1 MYRPRLVD
9 FIFTLLWREDEG
21 SYYRL
26 GIFLLSKTAPII
38 YARYLLFT
46 ISYPYTAQ
54 RNNRKL
60 SLPPLCIVL
69 CLNVTMTVIHLLR
82 KTTRLQFMRGSF
94 LLWCRCLYSA
104 RHFQPIVQTIPHRL
118 MSKPRRYPFP
128 TSGFLLLH
136 ALGLL
141 STLNRKMPI

>member
-1 MYRPRLVD
+1 MYGSRLVD
-9 FIFTLLWREDEG
+9 FICTFLSRDDEG

-69 CLNVTMTVIHLLR
+69 CLNVTMTIIHLLR
-82 KTTRLQFMRGSF
+82 KTTRLQFTRGYF
-94 LLWCRCLYSA
+94 LLWCRCLCSA
-104 RHFQPIVQTIPHRL
+104 RHFQPIVQTIPHLL

-128 TSGFLLLH
+128 TSAFLLLH
-136 ALGLL
+136 ALGLP
-141 STLNRKMPI
+141 STVNSKMPI